1 MLSENSFQA
10 VVKVTRD
17 IIATSKHQK
26 IINYKQCIIILENSF
41 VTVLNAI
48 REFITNS
55 INTIREKG

>member
-26 IINYKQCIIILENSF
+26 IINYKQCIIILEKSF
-41 VTVLNAI
+41 VTVLDAI
-48 REFITNS
+48 TEFITNS
-55 INTIREKG
+55 IY

>member
-26 IINYKQCIIILENSF
+26 IINYKQYIIISEKSF

-48 REFITNS
+48 TEFITNS
-55 INTIREKG
+55 IY